1 MRNCIQSCLSTSL
14 LFFPMMCY
22 SHAAVIMSG
31 DGNCLRVYFLLPR
44 IIQNKWCL
52 HLSKL
57 RGKWYSKSHIFLT
70 VTFSFL
76 ISDSFPSLVV
86 KGHMLDD
93 YVRTDGV
100 WILAQN
106 KQFYQTN
113 NEKECAE
120 KCEAERNFTCR

>member
-1 MRNCIQSCLSTSL
+1 MT
-14 LFFPMMCY
+14 CY
-22 SHAAVIMSG
+22 SHVAVIVSG

-44 IIQNKWCL
+44 ITQNKWYL
-52 HLSKL
+52 HQSKL
-57 RGKWYSKSHIFLT
+57 HGKWSSKSHVFLT
-70 VTFSFL
+70 VVVSFL

-86 KGHMLDD
+86 KGDILDD

-100 WILAQN
+100 WILSQN

-120 KCEAERNFTCR
+120 KCEAEGNFNCR